1 MQIIETT
8 FNNFRCFKEYTIKY
22 GTQTTVF
29 IGKNGTGKSSIL
41 SGLRRGLSF
50 MFAKPKKFTKN
61 IATSN
66 GATVKSFGGLEFNF
80 DSILKTYNT
89 PLEVALKAN
98 FQDAEIKWSFYKEKM
113 SGAGLKTKNYEDALN
128 EVLSFYNSNPLA
140 PLPVLALYADSFPH
154 VEMNVGALAKKIIYR
169 NILPR
174 DFAYYGWIDKT
185 NCTELWL
192 SRFFKVS
199 DFESGLKSQINETE
213 AAIKQLTDKR
223 QHHEENDESKL
234 NNIHRDIARL
244 TEKLEFLI
252 SDKSGIQFNK
262 ERKFIEDKFMQFTSP
277 IQQEYDF
284 INREFEL
291 YRLSVVKLDGKKPSL
306 QFSFKDGRTI
316 AFETLP
322 MGYKRIFSIVLDLAY
337 RCFILNEDSQS
348 QGIVMIDEVEL
359 HLHPTLQQ
367 EILQRLKNTFP
378 EIQFIVTTHS
388 PLVISNFKSDK
399 KNKII
404 KLMHVGNNYSNEVVE
419 NIYGIDYSTGL
430 TEVMGAKYRASNID
444 NLINSIVI
452 LTSRNRLE
460 DAEKIKEELYAI
472 VGENNAHIKN
482 EIDTRI
488 KKNKK

>member
-1 MQIIETT
+1 MQITETT

-22 GTQTTVF
+22 GVQTTVF

-66 GATVKSFGGLEFNF
+66 GATVKSFRGLEFNF

-89 PLEVALKAN
+89 PLEVELKAN
-98 FQDAEIKWSFYKEKM
+98 FQDTEIKWSFLKEKI

-128 EVLSFYNSNPLA
+128 EVLSFYNLNPLA

-154 VEMNVGALAKKIIYR
+154 AEMNIGALAKKIIYQ

-192 SRFFKVS
+192 TRFFKVS
-199 DFESGLKSQINETE
+199 DFEKDLKGQISETQSQIKELLDKN
-213 AAIKQLTDKR
+213 KQNKANDSSELTSINKDIEKLK
-223 QHHEENDESKL
+223 EKL
-234 NNIHRDIARL
+234 N
-244 TEKLEFLI
+244 FLN
-252 SDKSGIQFNK
+252 SDKIGIQFNK
-262 ERKFIEDKFMQFTSP
+262 ERKFIEDKFIEFTSP
-277 IQQEYDF
+277 IQQEYEF

-291 YRLSVVKLDGKKPSL
+291 YRISVVKLYDKNSSL

-316 AFETLP
+316 AFENLP

-337 RCFILNEDSQS
+337 RCFILNEDSPS

-388 PLVISNFKSDK
+388 SLVISNFKSDK

-404 KLMHVGNNYSNEVVE
+404 KLMHDGNNYSNEVVE

-430 TEVMGAKYRASNID
+430 TEVMGAKYRASTID
-444 NLINSIVI
+444 NLIDSIVI
-452 LTSRNRLE
+452 LVSRNRLE
-460 DAEKIKEELYAI
+460 DAEKIKRELYAI
-472 VGENNAHIKN
+472 VGENNEHIKS
-482 EIDTRI
+482 EIQSRI
-488 KKNKK
+488 EMNKK